1 MLDFRRSSPPRYF
14 ATRQHRLAALFVVI
28 VLGLVLGLS
37 RDWRQLKWLFQP
49 SPADTQQA
57 GRPAKDFAVDTRV
70 SPRSLEHEEPG
81 TFISPAAPA
90 EAKLEPPPSSRYF
103 RGVMPNYLEAVRDD
117 SPFSNL
123 EKDAWFNLLDVLN
136 KTELESLK
144 KASKGPVTFV
154 QLYRQSDEY
163 RGELITVRGTLR
175 RVYPVAAPK
184 NDRGIKSYYQAWLT
198 PDDNPSSVEV
208 VYCLR
213 LPSKCPTGENLS
225 ETVELTGFY
234 FKRWL
239 YHAQDTL
246 RTAPVIL
253 APTVEWQK
261 RPVLVRQSDQSPGML
276 LAIFAGTALCAVVL
290 VGILHFR
297 TRRVRKP
304 PTETRIEI
312 PGSSEPH
319 A

>member
-1 MLDFRRSSPPRYF
+1 MLDFRRASPPRYF
-14 ATRQHRLAALFVVI
+14 ATRPERLAVLFVVV
-28 VLGLVLGLS
+28 VLGLLLGLS
-37 RDWRQLKWLFQP
+37 RDWRQLKWLLQP
-49 SPADTQQA
+49 PPDTMQQG
-57 GRPAKDFAVDTRV
+57 GRPSKDFAVDTRV
-70 SPRSLEHEEPG
+70 SPRSLEEEPG
-81 TFISPAAPA
+81 TFRSPATSA
-90 EAKLEPPPSSRYF
+90 ETPPEPPASRYF
-103 RGVMPNYLEAVRDD
+103 RGVMPNYLEAIRDD
-117 SPFSNL
+117 SPFSHA

-144 KASKGPVTFV
+144 RASKGPVTFV

-163 RGELITVRGTLR
+163 RGELVSVRGTLR
-175 RVYPVAAPK
+175 RVYPVTAPK
-184 NDRGIKSYYQAWLT
+184 NDYGIKSYYQIWLT

-213 LPSKCPTGENLS
+213 LPPNCPTGENLA

-239 YHAQDTL
+239 YHAQDAL

-261 RPVLVRQSDQSPGML
+261 RPVLAKKPVESPGML
-276 LAIFAGTALCAVVL
+276 LAIFAGTALCAVLL
-290 VGILHFR
+290 VGVLHFR
-297 TRRVRKP
+297 TRRVRNQPAEK
-304 PTETRIEI
+304 TIEI
-312 PGSSEPH
+312 PDVHEPH